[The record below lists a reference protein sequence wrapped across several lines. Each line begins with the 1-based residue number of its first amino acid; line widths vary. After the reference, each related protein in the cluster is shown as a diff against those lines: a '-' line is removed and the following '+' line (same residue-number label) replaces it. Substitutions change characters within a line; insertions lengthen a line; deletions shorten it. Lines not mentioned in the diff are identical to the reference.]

1 MKVAI
6 LPFITLSTSFS
17 TMAYSMIMASTMTE
31 YTGEE
36 VITQC
41 LTMGPYLLGLG
52 LGSAFGD
59 RIEIHQR
66 LKYLWGL
73 EWASA
78 LFLPLIPLI
87 QLLGIFFF
95 IHLSPPGVN
104 LEGKLALWFLLGMT
118 SLLAFSSGVL
128 GGAQL
133 PLILKSEKK
142 LPQEWLLAINYLG
155 PLLAGFVIVGMNTH
169 AIPVSVQIYA
179 IGLIQML
186 GLLLLVNLFERP
198 LKSLALLFIPLIVL
212 VVGANVYPRVET
224 LTIKSSYMGT
234 KASVSELLSP
244 KQLINV
250 IDRYGSFERVR
261 TPYQTIDFFV
271 EPASFEFAVPS
282 NASVFLNRKPQ
293 FDLYSVDVYHE
304 TMVYAALNLLKS
316 TPKSVLILGAGDGL
330 LLKEFKKVPNIDE
343 ITMVE
348 LDEGMLEWSKT
359 NYLVSSFNEGV
370 LGQPEKNVKIIVGD
384 GVSFLRD
391 NTSRKFDLILID
403 FPFPNGHD
411 LAKLY
416 SFEFYKLAARSLAPD
431 GIVVVDLPL
440 YFDESNK
447 LSRESQVIVK
457 TMRASGFQEPI
468 LFGPSASF
476 IGLSLTEK
484 KLGFDYEKFP
494 EGLHLA
500 SYLNFMTPFGEVQLE
515 GTEINTMFWPKG
527 L

>member
-1 MKVAI
+1 
-6 LPFITLSTSFS
+6 
-17 TMAYSMIMASTMTE
+17 
-31 YTGEE
+31 
-36 VITQC
+36 
-41 LTMGPYLLGLG
+41 MGPYLLGLG
-52 LGSAFGD
+52 LGSASGD
-59 RIEIHQR
+59 QIREELR

-87 QLLGIFFF
+87 QLVGIFLF
-95 IHLSPPGVN
+95 INLVPPGIN

-118 SLLAFSSGVL
+118 SLLALISGLL

-133 PLILKSEKK
+133 PLILKFEKK
-142 LPQEWLLAINYLG
+142 LPQEWILAINYMG
-155 PLLAGFVIVGMNTH
+155 PLLAGLAIVNMNSL
-169 AIPVSVQIYA
+169 AVPVSVQIYA
-179 IGLIQML
+179 IGLVQML
-186 GLLLLVNLFERP
+186 GLLFLVNLFEKA

-212 VVGANVYPRVET
+212 VIGANIYPRAET

-234 KASVSELLSP
+234 KASLSEILQP

-271 EPASFEFAVPS
+271 EPASFEFSVPS
-282 NASVFLNRKPQ
+282 NASVYLNRKPQ

-304 TMVYAALNLLKS
+304 TMVYAALNLLKQK
-316 TPKSVLILGAGDGL
+316 PKSVLILGAGDGL
-330 LLKEFKKVPNIDE
+330 LLKEFKKIDGIDE

-348 LDEGMLEWSKT
+348 LDEGMIEWSKT
-359 NYLVSSFNEGV
+359 NYLVSELNDGV
-370 LGQPEKNVKIIVGD
+370 LSRPEKNVKLIVGD
-384 GVSFLRD
+384 GVSYLRD
-391 NTSRKFDLILID
+391 NLHKKFDLILID

-416 SFEFYKLAARSLAPD
+416 SFEFYKLVIRSLAQN

-440 YFDESNK
+440 YFDESNR
-447 LSRESQVIVK
+447 LSKESRVIVK
-457 TMRASGFQEPI
+457 TMRASGFKEPI

-476 IGLSLTEK
+476 IGLSTSEDQLS
-484 KLGFDYEKFP
+484 FDYSKFP
-494 EGLHLA
+494 KDLHLA
-500 SYLNFMTPFGEVQLE
+500 SYLNFMTPFGKADLKES
-515 GTEINTMFWPKG
+515 EINTMFWPKG